1 LKAISRVSEP
11 VLVLFAVLAS
21 KHLPRPYTAVKKLL
35 ISPINGQYEQSSNA
49 VAASLI
55 GVEVFDSLDMNGK
68 AIWQEFLNGTHRN
81 KIDFPDY
88 ADVLVEQLISNV
100 EEGNDYDDISSLQV
114 W

>member
-1 LKAISRVSEP
+1 MSHFTQGGRG
-11 VLVLFAVLAS
+11 
-21 KHLPRPYTAVKKLL
+21 KK
-35 ISPINGQYEQSSNA
+35 PILTPSNA

-55 GVEVFDSLDMNGK
+55 GIEVFDSLDMNGK
-68 AIWQEFLNGTHRN
+68 AIWQEFLNSTHRN

-100 EEGNDYDDISSLQV
+100 EKGRDYDNISSLQV